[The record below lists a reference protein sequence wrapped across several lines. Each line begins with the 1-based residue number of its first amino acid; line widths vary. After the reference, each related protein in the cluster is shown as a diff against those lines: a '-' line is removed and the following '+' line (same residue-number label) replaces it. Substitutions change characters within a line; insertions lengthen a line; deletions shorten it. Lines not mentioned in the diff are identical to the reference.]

1 MNSHSR
7 RVQGR
12 TPKISAYADQSDQCP
27 RSLNMRTPS
36 SRRRNATTSETVK
49 ATGRDKAR
57 WTASHLLASSR
68 AGAAG
73 STWPRI
79 PTQEG
84 FREEPQKYR
93 PIPIR
98 LINAHAASICVHQAQ
113 DEGMQRLRRQSKRQG
128 ETKHAG
134 LLVISS
140 RLLVLVRRVQPG
152 QEFPLKKASGKNP
165 KNIGLSRSG

>member
-1 MNSHSR
+1 
-7 RVQGR
+7 
-12 TPKISAYADQSDQCP
+12 
-27 RSLNMRTPS
+27 MRTPR
-36 SRRRNATTSETVK
+36 SRRRNATTSEIVK
-49 ATGRDKAR
+49 ATGRDKVR
-57 WTASHLLASSR
+57 WTASQLLASCPR
-68 AGAAG
+68 VGAAG

-84 FREEPQKYR
+84 FREGSQKYR

-98 LINAHAASICVHQAQ
+98 LINAHAAPICVHQTQ

-134 LLVISS
+134 LLVSS
-140 RLLVLVRRVQPG
+140 SHHALVLVRRVQAG
-152 QEFPLKKASGKNP
+152 QEFPLKKASGKDP